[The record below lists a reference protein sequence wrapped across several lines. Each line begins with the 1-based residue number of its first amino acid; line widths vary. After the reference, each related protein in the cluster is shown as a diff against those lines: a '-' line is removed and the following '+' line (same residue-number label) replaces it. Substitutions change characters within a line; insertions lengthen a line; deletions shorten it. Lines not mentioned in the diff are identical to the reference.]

1 MTLHGALSIIVTVKS
16 GMEEELANLLQQIEK
31 DPGHNPLLPLA
42 QIDSIH
48 FARFVVCPA
57 RPDAKGRII
66 PSRLVFTTNYDQPL
80 GDHLQKLTT
89 ITGPGLWKI
98 FSCTDPSPGGLFDPN
113 TLAAFL
119 DRHSI
124 KANTFYVGVANRS
137 VQQIRQDSQLREDI
151 QQFLDHNGKG
161 LETKNALDI
170 REEIRQFLSADP
182 AAAGTRKPNTATTPT
197 GKPNAATTP
206 TNKPIP
212 SWAHEPNPDTT
223 ASHTLARIARLS
235 LAVILF
241 LALSPLIIPLLLIW
255 VLILLY
261 QELTGPNIKCSIE
274 KDHLDQLLVRET
286 GIVQNQFSAFGDL
299 KPGWIRYHTVMTLL
313 RVVNFLA
320 PYLFSK
326 GALSG
331 IPTVHFARWLII
343 NEGRQMLFL
352 SNYDGNSEG
361 YLRDFIDIAAKQLTL
376 LFSHTVGYPRTILMV
391 FGGAKDANGFMAW
404 ARQNQLITNVW
415 YSANPSVTVKNIF
428 QNARIRKGLYGSMTE
443 RQARDWLQLF

>member
-48 FARFVVCPA
+48 FARFVICPA

-66 PSRLVFTTNYDQPL
+66 PSRLVFATNYDQPL
-80 GDHLQKLTT
+80 GDHLKKLTT
-89 ITGPGLWKI
+89 ITGPGLWKV
-98 FSCTDPSPGGLFDPN
+98 FSYTDSFPGGPFDPN

-124 KANTFYVGVANRS
+124 KANTFYVGVGNRS

-151 QQFLDHNGKG
+151 QRFLDQNGKR
-161 LETKNALDI
+161 LATKNAQQI
-170 REEIRQFLSADP
+170 REEIRQFLSAHP
-182 AAAGTRKPNTATTPT
+182 AAAGT
-197 GKPNAATTP
+197 GKPN
-206 TNKPIP
+206 P

-223 ASHTLARIARLS
+223 TSYTLSRIARLS
-235 LAVILF
+235 LAVVLF
-241 LALSPLIIPLLLIW
+241 LVLSPLIVPLLLIW

-274 KDHLDQLLVRET
+274 KDHLEQLLERET
-286 GIVQNQFSAFGDL
+286 GVVQNQFSAFGDL
-299 KPGWIRYHTVMTLL
+299 KPGWVRYYTIMTLL
-313 RVVNFLA
+313 RVVNFFA

-376 LFSHTVGYPRTILMV
+376 LFSHTVGYPRTVLMV

-443 RQARDWLQLF
+443 RQASDWLQLF